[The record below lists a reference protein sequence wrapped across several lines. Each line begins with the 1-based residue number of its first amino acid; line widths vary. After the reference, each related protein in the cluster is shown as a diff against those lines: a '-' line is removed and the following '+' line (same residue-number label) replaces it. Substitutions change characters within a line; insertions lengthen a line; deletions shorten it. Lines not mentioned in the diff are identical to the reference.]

1 MQIGAKSGM
10 NCIAFSHIDMYNINR
25 ESVISNNIPAF
36 KMIIEYKNQDKK
48 GYADIRKNDIY
59 DE

>member
-1 MQIGAKSGM
+1 M
-10 NCIAFSHIDMYNINR
+10 NCIAFSHIDMYNVNK
-25 ESVISNNIPAF
+25 ESIISNNIPAF